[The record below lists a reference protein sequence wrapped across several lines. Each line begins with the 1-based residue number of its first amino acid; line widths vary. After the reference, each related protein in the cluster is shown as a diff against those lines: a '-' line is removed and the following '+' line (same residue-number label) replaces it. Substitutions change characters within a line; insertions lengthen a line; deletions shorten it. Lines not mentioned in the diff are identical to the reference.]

1 MKKCQTMPTVYIL
14 WHVRPGE
21 DDADDSNA
29 KLIGVFDSKEN
40 AQSAIA
46 RLLNKPG
53 FKDYPEHFH
62 INDYELNEMH
72 WTSGFGDP

>member
-1 MKKCQTMPTVYIL
+1 MTKYQTMQTVYIL

-21 DDADDSNA
+21 DDADNGNA
-29 KLIGVFDSKEN
+29 KLIGVFDSIEK

-46 RLLNKPG
+46 HLLNKPG
-53 FKDYPEHFH
+53 FKDYPDHFQ
-62 INDYELNEMH
+62 ISDYELNEMH